1 MQRNPDSTL
10 HLQIKRTYN
19 LALCLRRPGDH
30 LVMAVA
36 SPAEFLM
43 AIERDGWATTGP
55 IVPATS
61 IDRVVSDLPAVA
73 AKRDDGSR
81 RSGGVRDILAR
92 PAVRD
97 LASSRPIRSVVEL
110 VLGPACFAVRAILFD
125 KTPTS
130 NWKVIWHQ
138 DLTIAVERRLE
149 TPGFGPWTNKGGVPH
164 VQAPVLLLER
174 MLAVRVHLDPCGVEN
189 GPMRVLPGSHRKGR
203 LSSDAIARWRAERTP
218 VGPTVERGG
227 VLVFRPL
234 LLHASSAALVPT
246 HRRVIHIE
254 FAAEDLPAPLQ
265 WNTRA

>member
-1 MQRNPDSTL
+1 
-10 HLQIKRTYN
+10 
-19 LALCLRRPGDH
+19 
-30 LVMAVA
+30 MAIE
-36 SPAEFLM
+36 SPAEFLT
-43 AIERDGWATTGP
+43 AIELDGWATTGP
-55 IVPATS
+55 ITS
-61 IDRVVSDLPAVA
+61 AKTIDLVIGDLEPLS

-81 RSGGVRDILAR
+81 RRGGVRDILAR

-149 TPGFGPWTNKGGVPH
+149 TPRFGPWTNKGGVPH
-164 VQAPVLLLER
+164 VQAPVALLER

-189 GPMRVLPGSHRKGR
+189 GPMRVLPGSHREGR
-203 LSSDAIARWRAERTP
+203 LSSDAIARWRGERAP
-218 VGPTVERGG
+218 AGPTVERGG
-227 VLVFRPL
+227 VLAFRPL
-234 LLHASSAALVPT
+234 LLHASSSALVPT

-254 FAAEDLPAPLQ
+254 FAAEDLPAPLR